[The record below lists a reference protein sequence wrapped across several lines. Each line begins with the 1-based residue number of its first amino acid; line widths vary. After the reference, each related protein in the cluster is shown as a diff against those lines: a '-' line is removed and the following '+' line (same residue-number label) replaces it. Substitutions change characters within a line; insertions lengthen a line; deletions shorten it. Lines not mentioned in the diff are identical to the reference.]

1 MVMQK
6 DEYHFCDDL
15 FKRQSNFR
23 KMKMNQSVRNRNI
36 LTVLNLQTQTLVV
49 IYCQTPVLHNLSL
62 YQKIEQTGEAL
73 YYGCSLV
80 GLSVGWLS
88 RWDDSNLGQMKE
100 ISGADL

>member
-1 MVMQK
+1 
-6 DEYHFCDDL
+6 
-15 FKRQSNFR
+15 
-23 KMKMNQSVRNRNI
+23 MNQSVRNRNI

-49 IYCQTPVLHNLSL
+49 IYCQTPVLHNLSI

-100 ISGADL
+100 MSGADLLHILGKSGTYLGHIIGDILGIFWP